1 MTIAGMLAERAAS
14 GGAAV
19 ALAGEGGLEITYA
32 RLHEVA
38 SGIAASLQAGDF
50 GKPGRRAR
58 FGIVMPNGPDIA
70 VALLAAALSGEAVP
84 FNSVSTA
91 AEFATYFEATAIDAL
106 IVLGDAD
113 GAALAVAER
122 QGIPL
127 LRLTRD
133 YRIAGLETLKPAP
146 RLPEAADVAL
156 VLMTSGST
164 GRPKIVPLTHRNVCR
179 SAYEV
184 ASSIALTPQDICLL
198 MWEQF
203 HIGGLVD
210 LLLAPLVSG
219 GRIIATRGFN
229 AQKFFHLLQEQ
240 RPSWY
245 QAVPTTLNELVF
257 YAERNG
263 LTTRPNS
270 LRLIRSVAAA
280 LSPALMERVVEMF
293 GVPVI
298 RTFGMTEAGPLVTS
312 TPLPPLPQKP
322 GSVGKSCGTQ
332 ICIFGADGPIRET
345 GQPGEVG
352 IRGENVFSGYE
363 GDAEA
368 NAAAFRDGWFLTGDV
383 GFVDAEGDLFLSGR
397 IKQMINRGGEKIS
410 PQEVD
415 DVLLAHP
422 AVAEAAT
429 FALRH
434 RTLGEDIGAAVVLRE
449 AVDLADLRAFVRS
462 RLAPFKVPQRITVL
476 EALPRNPVGKIDR
489 LALAKMA
496 ESETDAGAGAGFA
509 GPRNETDAFLVQ
521 LWARELY
528 LAEVGIHQDFASL
541 GGDSLSWTR
550 ILLAIEEAFGSSIP
564 DEVFANLTTI
574 MAVSDK
580 LTALGFALRERGN
593 GYDALAA
600 KAQASEA
607 LDSVRLGTVGSE
619 GNPAGLI
626 AGLESCGSVERFRIF
641 ADALTVYATPAEIL
655 AALGHMRVARPAV
668 LANPPPS
675 LRARLR
681 LKWHYRRWRGS
692 LQRDIDAAPGALT
705 WSRRPLQEDAIFY
718 SNAAVP
724 AGDKMLVVGF
734 TGNLGR
740 LMQPT
745 YRILACLD
753 PARMDLLLLRDPATK
768 LFECGVPGIG
778 RDLPSVSAFV
788 DGFAGAEFYR
798 HTVAFGTSGGC
809 LAALYAALTHGW
821 RRAILVSAPNP
832 ARHASLSGLLQRAA
846 AETRMRP
853 AEVIIACGQNQ
864 RDVDAVRQLRDIL
877 PGARMDEHCRFTS
890 HNILNDAH
898 LDGSLAALIT
908 GWLRLGEEDFG
919 PPLRHEALP
928 RDRGD
933 RPLNAEQV

>member
-1 MTIAGMLAERAAS
+1 MITDHLTIAGIIAERAARD
-14 GGAAV
+14 G
-19 ALAGEGGLEITYA
+19 LAIAITGHNGVEVTYA
-32 RLHEVA
+32 KLHEVT
-38 SGIAASLQAGDF
+38 SNIAASLQSGDF

-70 VALLAAALSGEAVP
+70 VALLGAAIAGEAVP

-91 AEFATYFEATAIDAL
+91 AELATYFAATAIDAL
-106 IVLGDAD
+106 IVLSDSD

-127 LRLTRD
+127 LRLTKD
-133 YRIAGLETLKPAP
+133 YRIAGVEAAKAAL
-146 RLPEAADVAL
+146 RLPEGTDVAL

-184 ASSIALTPQDICLL
+184 AVSIALTPQDTCLL

-219 GRIIATRGFN
+219 GRIIATPGFN
-229 AQKFFHLLQEQ
+229 AARFFQHLQEH

-245 QAVPTTLNELVF
+245 QAVPTTLNELVLH
-257 YAERNG
+257 AKRNG
-263 LTTRPNS
+263 LATRPNS

-280 LSPALMERVVEMF
+280 LSPALMERVIEMF

-298 RTFGMTEAGPLVTS
+298 RTFGMTEAGPLITS

-332 ICIFGADGPIRET
+332 ICIFGADGPISEA
-345 GQPGEVG
+345 GQRGEVG
-352 IRGENVFSGYE
+352 VRGENVFSGYE
-363 GDAEA
+363 GDSEA
-368 NAAAFRDGWFLTGDV
+368 NAASFRDGWFLTGDV
-383 GFVDAEGDLFLSGR
+383 GFVDADGDLFLFGR

-422 AVAEAAT
+422 AITEAAT

-434 RTLGEDIGAAVVLRE
+434 RTLGEDIAAAVVLRE
-449 AVDLADLRAFVRS
+449 AVDLNDLRAFVRL
-462 RLAPFKVPQRITVL
+462 RLAPFKVPQRITPL
-476 EALPRNPVGKIDR
+476 DALPRNAVGKIDR

-496 ESETDAGAGAGFA
+496 EVESEAGLGAGFA

-550 ILLAIEEAFGSSIP
+550 ILLAMEEAFGSTIP
-564 DEVFANLTTI
+564 VEVFANLTTI
-574 MAVSDK
+574 MEVSDK
-580 LTALGFALRERGN
+580 LAALGFAQHDRGDV
-593 GYDALAA
+593 GDAAATKAQAA
-600 KAQASEA
+600 KALE
-607 LDSVRLGTVGSE
+607 SVQLGIVGS
-619 GNPAGLI
+619 GVNPAGLV
-626 AGLESCGSVERFRIF
+626 AGLEGCGSVERFRIF
-641 ADALTVYATPAEIL
+641 ADGVTVYATASEIL
-655 AALGHMRVARPAV
+655 EALSHMRAARAAAR
-668 LANPPPS
+668 ANPPAS

-692 LQRDIDAAPGALT
+692 LQREIDAAPRSLA
-705 WSRRPLQEDAIFY
+705 WSRRPLKKDAILY
-718 SNAAVP
+718 SSALAP
-724 AGDKMLVVGF
+724 AEDKMLIVGF

-753 PARMDLLLLRDPATK
+753 PARMDLLLLRDPAAK
-768 LFECGVPGIG
+768 LFEFGVPGIG
-778 RDLPSVSAFV
+778 PDLPSVAAFAE
-788 DGFAGAEFYR
+788 GFAAAGSYR
-798 HTVAFGTSGGC
+798 PTVVLGTSGGC
-809 LAALYAALTHGW
+809 LAALYAALTYGW
-821 RRAILVSAPNP
+821 RRAILVSTPNP
-832 ARHASLSGLLQRAA
+832 ARHPVLNSLLQVAI
-846 AETRMRP
+846 AEGRMP
-853 AEVIIACGQNQ
+853 QGEAIVACGRNQ
-864 RDVDAVRQLRDIL
+864 RDVDAARQLRDIF
-877 PGARMDEHCRFTS
+877 PGAKMDEHRRFTS

-898 LDGSLAALIT
+898 LDGSLPTLVA
-908 GWLRLGEEDFG
+908 GWLRLGNDDVG
-919 PPLRHEALP
+919 RLP
-928 RDRGD
+928 QGDAVWARD
-933 RPLNAEQV
+933 VV